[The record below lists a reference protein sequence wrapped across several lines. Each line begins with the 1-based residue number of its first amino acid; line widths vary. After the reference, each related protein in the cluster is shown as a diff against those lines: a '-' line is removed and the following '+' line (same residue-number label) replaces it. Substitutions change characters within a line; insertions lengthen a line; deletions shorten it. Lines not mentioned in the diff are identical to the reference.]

1 MSGIPPAAIIRL
13 AVIIVT
19 ILAATGCVDATRSSL
34 EARSPGDHSAWPAPP
49 GPTGGGRAS
58 DSDIDARSTPPPPP
72 LTLYVSNQSFE
83 DPNVQIAISID
94 GVVVVDE
101 TFAVEGQ
108 HNWIAFELDVSPGDH
123 ILTATSNTGAQ
134 LTVEFTTKAGQ
145 PRWAVVD
152 YWWYPKDG
160 PRKFTFDIHDEPI
173 AFA

>member
-1 MSGIPPAAIIRL
+1 
-13 AVIIVT
+13 
-19 ILAATGCVDATRSSL
+19 
-34 EARSPGDHSAWPAPP
+34 
-49 GPTGGGRAS
+49 
-58 DSDIDARSTPPPPP
+58 

-83 DPNVQIAISID
+83 DPSVQIAISID

-152 YWWYPKDG
+152 YWWYPEDG
-160 PRKFTFDIHDEPI
+160 PASSHLTSTTSQSRSPDRLADRTGHNLAHTTEVYARIRYSRISGSHLSLSADRSGRTSTSGLQPLLPTWVAAGGHVG
-173 AFA
+173 

>member
-1 MSGIPPAAIIRL
+1 MRRRHALELGNPF
-13 AVIIVT
+13 
-19 ILAATGCVDATRSSL
+19 TGRSQRIAGATRSDRWWAGQRLRHRCSFDATAPAVDAL
-34 EARSPGDHSAWPAPP
+34 RQQPELRRSE
-49 GPTGGGRAS
+49 RA
-58 DSDIDARSTPPPPP
+58 DR
-72 LTLYVSNQSFE
+72 N
-83 DPNVQIAISID
+83 SID

-101 TFAVEGQ
+101 AFAVEGQ

-145 PRWAVVD
+145 PRWTVVD
-152 YWWYPKDG
+152 YWWYPEDG